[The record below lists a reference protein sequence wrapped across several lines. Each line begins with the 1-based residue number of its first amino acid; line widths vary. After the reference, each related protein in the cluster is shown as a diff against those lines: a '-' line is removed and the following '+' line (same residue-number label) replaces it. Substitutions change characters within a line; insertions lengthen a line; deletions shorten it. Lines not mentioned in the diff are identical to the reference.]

1 MSIKVLS
8 AEVAAKIAAGEV
20 VERPASVVKELVE
33 NAIDAEATEIKVEI
47 RRGGIRLMRVID
59 NGRGIPGDEVELA
72 FARHSTSKLES
83 ASDLARV
90 STLGFRGEALASIAA
105 VARVT
110 LVSRTAQES
119 VGTQVKVEN
128 GTVVG
133 REGKGCPQGTVVTV
147 ENLFYNVPARLKFLR
162 RESTEAGHI
171 SQLVSR
177 YALAY
182 PELRFNLLRDGRL
195 AFQSTGNG
203 KLYDVLIKVYGLEA
217 AQQMLP
223 VESDNGGSVRDLHST
238 AEGDKTAIRVHGYV
252 SSPSLHRSNRQ
263 YLTFF
268 VNRRWVQDR
277 SLSYAASEAYHTLL
291 PTGRYP
297 ITVLNVDLGPG
308 EVDVNVH
315 PTKREVRFRRGNE
328 VFAAVQ
334 KAVRRVLTESSPLP
348 TVTSRLHPVGPSA
361 AALSGWGQPRRLTGV
376 GGERRPVGK
385 LAMEIQRT
393 AEDALSTTAPPQ
405 QDSLLRPKLPM
416 LRVLGQLGQTYI
428 IAEGPG
434 GMYLIDQHTA
444 HERVL
449 YERFAAERAR
459 MAVASQQLLTPV
471 PLELTPRQHAAM
483 AEHLEALTELGF
495 EIEPFG
501 GETYLLRAVPAV
513 LERGPSTS
521 SGRSDIGQAVAEIV
535 DELAEEN
542 GGETR
547 EEKALI
553 SVVCHSAVRAGQTL
567 SMEEMRDLV
576 RQLEETSLPHTCP
589 HGRPTMIHL
598 SAEQLAR
605 EFGRR

>member
-1 MSIKVLS
+1 MPIKVLP
-8 AEVAAKIAAGEV
+8 AEVSAKIAAGEV
-20 VERPASVVKELVE
+20 VERPASVIKELVE
-33 NAIDAEATEIKVEI
+33 NAIDAGATEIKVEM
-47 RRGGIRLMRVID
+47 RQGGIRLMRVMD
-59 NGRGIPGDEVELA
+59 NGCGIPCDEVELA

-110 LVSRTAQES
+110 LISRTAQES

-128 GTVVG
+128 GAIVG
-133 REGKGCPQGTVVTV
+133 REGKGCPQGTIVTV
-147 ENLFYNVPARLKFLR
+147 ENLFYNIPARRKFLR
-162 RESTEAGHI
+162 REVTEAGHI

-182 PELRFNLLRDGRL
+182 SELRFSLLTDGRL
-195 AFQSTGNG
+195 AFQSTGSG
-203 KLYDVLIKVYGLEA
+203 KLYDVLVKVYGLEA

-223 VESDNGGSVRDLHST
+223 VESGSGEPR
-238 AEGDKTAIRVHGYV
+238 AEGSQTDIRVHGYI

-297 ITVLNVDLGPG
+297 IVVLNVNLDPA

-348 TVTSRLHPVGPSA
+348 TVASRPHPVGPPAEGPS
-361 AALSGWGQPRRLTGV
+361 LWGQPRRLTGV
-376 GGERRPVGK
+376 GRERRPLGQ
-385 LAMEIQRT
+385 LAMEVQRT
-393 AEDALSTTAPPQ
+393 AEDALPTTVTPQ
-405 QDSLLRPKLPM
+405 LRPRLPM

-434 GMYLIDQHTA
+434 GMYLIDQHAA

-449 YERFAAERAR
+449 YERFTAECDR
-459 MAVASQQLLTPV
+459 MAVASQQLLTPL
-471 PLELTPRQHAAM
+471 PLELTPRQYATV

-501 GETYLLRAVPAV
+501 GETYLLRAVPAA
-513 LERGPSTS
+513 LERG
-521 SGRSDIGQAVAEIV
+521 DIGQAVAEIL
-535 DELAEEN
+535 DDLAEE
-542 GGETR
+542 GIGETR

>member
-1 MSIKVLS
+1 MPIKVLP

-20 VERPASVVKELVE
+20 VGRPASVVKELVE
-33 NAIDAEATEIKVEI
+33 NAIDAGATEIKIEM
-47 RRGGIRLMRVID
+47 RQGGIRLMRVMD
-59 NGRGIPGDEVELA
+59 NGCGIPSDEVGLA

-105 VARVT
+105 VAQVT

-119 VGTQVKVEN
+119 LGTQVKVEN
-128 GTVVG
+128 GAIVG

-147 ENLFYNVPARLKFLR
+147 ENLFYNIPARLKFLR
-162 RESTEAGHI
+162 REATEAGHI

-182 PELRFNLLRDGRL
+182 PELRFSLLTNGRL
-195 AFQSTGNG
+195 AFQSTGSG
-203 KLYDVLIKVYGLEA
+203 KLYDVLVKVYGLEA
-217 AQQMLP
+217 AQQMLL
-223 VESDNGGSVRDLHST
+223 VEGGSGEPR
-238 AEGDKTAIRVHGYV
+238 AEGGKTAIRVHGYV

-297 ITVLNVDLGPG
+297 IVVLNVDLDPA

-334 KAVRRVLTESSPLP
+334 KAVRRILAESSPLP
-348 TVTSRLHPVGPSA
+348 TVASRLQTAGSPSA
-361 AALSGWGQPRRLTGV
+361 APSVWGQPRRLTGV
-376 GGERRPVGK
+376 GGERRPVGQ
-385 LAMEIQRT
+385 LAMEVQRT
-393 AEDALSTTAPPQ
+393 AEDALATTVTPQ
-405 QDSLLRPKLPM
+405 LRPKLPM

-449 YERFAAERAR
+449 YERFTAERAR
-459 MAVASQQLLTPV
+459 KAVASQQLLTPLT
-471 PLELTPRQHAAM
+471 LELTPRQQAAM

-501 GETYLLRAVPAV
+501 GETYLLRAVPAA
-513 LERGPSTS
+513 LERG
-521 SGRSDIGQAVAEIV
+521 DIGQAVAEIL
-535 DELAEEN
+535 DELAEEDS
-542 GGETR
+542 GEAR

>member
-1 MSIKVLS
+1 MPIKVLS

-33 NAIDAEATEIKVEI
+33 NAIDAGATEIKIEI
-47 RRGGIRLMRVID
+47 RQGGIRLMRVMD
-59 NGRGIPGDEVELA
+59 NGCGIPGDEVELA

-105 VARVT
+105 VAQVT

-119 VGTQVKVEN
+119 VGTQVKLEN
-128 GTVVG
+128 GAIVG

-162 RESTEAGHI
+162 REATEAGHI
-171 SQLVSR
+171 STLVSR
-177 YALAY
+177 YAMAY
-182 PELRFNLLRDGRL
+182 PELRFSLLRDGRL
-195 AFQSTGNG
+195 AFQSTGSG
-203 KLYDVLIKVYGLEA
+203 QLYDVLVKVYGLET

-223 VESDNGGSVRDLHST
+223 VESDGGEPRT
-238 AEGDKTAIRVHGYV
+238 RGDSADIRVHGYV

-297 ITVLNVDLGPG
+297 IVVLNVNLDSA

-334 KAVRRVLTESSPLP
+334 KAVRRVLTQSSPLP
-348 TVTSRLHPVGPSA
+348 TVTSHLRPVGPSA
-361 AALSGWGQPRRLTGV
+361 EGPSFWGQPRRLTGV
-376 GGERRPVGK
+376 GGERRPVGQ
-385 LAMEIQRT
+385 LAMEVQRT
-393 AEDALSTTAPPQ
+393 AEDALATPVTPQ
-405 QDSLLRPKLPM
+405 MRPKLPM

-434 GMYLIDQHTA
+434 GMYLIDQHAA

-449 YERFAAERAR
+449 YERFTAERAR
-459 MAVASQQLLTPV
+459 MAVVSQQLLAPL
-471 PLELTPRQHAAM
+471 PLELTPRQHATM
-483 AEHLEALTELGF
+483 TEYLEALTELGF

-501 GETYLLRAVPAV
+501 GETYLLRALPAT
-513 LERGPSTS
+513 LERGPSTTLRRGS
-521 SGRSDIGQAVAEIV
+521 GQGSGRGDIGQTVVEIL
-535 DELAEEN
+535 DELAEE
-542 GGETR
+542 GTGETLQ
-547 EEKALI
+547 EKALI
-553 SVVCHSAVRAGQTL
+553 SMVCHSAVRAGQTL

-576 RQLEETSLPHTCP
+576 RQLEETNLPHTCP

-605 EFGRR
+605 EFRRR

>member
-1 MSIKVLS
+1 MSIKVLP
-8 AEVAAKIAAGEV
+8 AEVSAKIAAGEV

-33 NAIDAEATEIKVEI
+33 NAIDAGATEIKIEM
-47 RRGGIRLMRVID
+47 RQGGIRLMRVVD
-59 NGRGIPGDEVELA
+59 NGCGIPGDEVELA

-105 VARVT
+105 VAQVS
-110 LVSRTAQES
+110 LVSRTSQES

-128 GTVVG
+128 GTLVG

-171 SQLVSR
+171 SQLVSC

-182 PELRFNLLRDGRL
+182 PELRFSLLRDGRL
-195 AFQSTGNG
+195 AFQSTGSG
-203 KLYDVLIKVYGLEA
+203 KLYDVLVKVYGLEA
-217 AQQMLP
+217 ARQMLP
-223 VESDNGGSVRDLHST
+223 VESDNGVSDRDLRPT
-238 AEGDKTAIRVHGYV
+238 AEGDKTSIEVRGYV
-252 SSPSLHRSNRQ
+252 SSPSLHRSNRR

-297 ITVLNVDLGPG
+297 IVVLNVDLDPA

-348 TVTSRLHPVGPSA
+348 TVASRLHPVGPPAEGPSF
-361 AALSGWGQPRRLTGV
+361 WGQPRRLTGV
-376 GGERRPVGK
+376 GGERRPLGQ
-385 LAMEIQRT
+385 LAMEVQRT
-393 AEDALSTTAPPQ
+393 AEDALSTAVPPQ
-405 QDSLLRPKLPM
+405 LRPKLPM

-449 YERFAAERAR
+449 YERFTAERAR
-459 MAVASQQLLTPV
+459 MSVVSQQLLSPL

-483 AEHLEALTELGF
+483 AEHVEALTELGF

-501 GETYLLRAVPAV
+501 GETFLLRAVPAV
-513 LERGPSTS
+513 LERG
-521 SGRSDIGQAVAEIV
+521 DIGQAVTEIL
-535 DELAEEN
+535 DELAEE
-542 GGETR
+542 GTGETR

>member
-1 MSIKVLS
+1 MPIKVLP

-33 NAIDAEATEIKVEI
+33 NAIDAGATEIRIEI
-47 RRGGIRLMRVID
+47 RQGGIRLMRVID
-59 NGRGIPGDEVELA
+59 NGCGIPGDEVELA
-72 FARHSTSKLES
+72 FARHATSKLES

-90 STLGFRGEALASIAA
+90 STLGFRGEALASIGA
-105 VARVT
+105 VAQVT
-110 LVSRTAQES
+110 LVSKTGQES
-119 VGTQVKVEN
+119 LGTQVKVEN
-128 GTVVG
+128 GAIVE

-147 ENLFYNVPARLKFLR
+147 ENLFYNIPARLKFLR

-171 SQLVSR
+171 SKLVSR

-182 PELRFNLLRDGRL
+182 PELRFSLLTNGRL
-195 AFQSTGNG
+195 AFQSTGSG
-203 KLYDVLIKVYGLEA
+203 KLYDALVKVYGLEA

-223 VESDNGGSVRDLHST
+223 VEGGSGEPR
-238 AEGDKTAIRVHGYV
+238 AERGKTDIRVHGYI

-297 ITVLNVDLGPG
+297 IVVLNVNLDPA

-348 TVTSRLHPVGPSA
+348 TVASHLHPVELPVVAPSV
-361 AALSGWGQPRRLTGV
+361 WGQPRRLTGV
-376 GGERRPVGK
+376 GGERRPVGQ
-385 LAMEIQRT
+385 LAMEVQRT
-393 AEDALSTTAPPQ
+393 AEDALPTTVTPQ
-405 QDSLLRPKLPM
+405 LRPKLPM

-449 YERFAAERAR
+449 YERFTAERTR
-459 MAVASQQLLTPV
+459 MAVASQQLLTPL

-483 AEHLEALTELGF
+483 AAHLEALTELGF
-495 EIEPFG
+495 EVEPFG
-501 GETYLLRAVPAV
+501 GETYLLRAVPAM
-513 LERGPSTS
+513 LERG
-521 SGRSDIGQAVAEIV
+521 DFGQAMAEIL
-535 DELAEEN
+535 DELAEE
-542 GGETR
+542 GTGETR
-547 EEKALI
+547 DEKALI

-567 SMEEMRDLV
+567 SIEEMRDLV

>member
-1 MSIKVLS
+1 MPIKVLP

-33 NAIDAEATEIKVEI
+33 NAIDAGATEIKIEI
-47 RRGGIRLMRVID
+47 RQGGIRLMRVID
-59 NGRGIPGDEVELA
+59 NGCGIPGDEVELA
-72 FARHSTSKLES
+72 FARHSTGKLES

-119 VGTQVKVEN
+119 LGTQVKLEN
-128 GTVVG
+128 GTVVQ
-133 REGKGCPQGTVVTV
+133 RERKGCPQGTIVTV
-147 ENLFYNVPARLKFLR
+147 ENLFHNVPARLKFLR

-177 YALAY
+177 YAMAY
-182 PELRFNLLRDGRL
+182 PELRFSLLTDGRL
-195 AFQSTGNG
+195 AFQSTGSG
-203 KLYDVLIKVYGLEA
+203 KLCDVLVKVYGLEA
-217 AQQMLP
+217 ARQMLP
-223 VESDNGGSVRDLHST
+223 VESGNRERGT
-238 AEGDKTAIRVHGYV
+238 EGDQTPIRVHGYV
-252 SSPSLHRSNRQ
+252 SSPSLHRSNRR

-277 SLSYAASEAYHTLL
+277 SLSYATIEAYHTLL

-297 ITVLNVDLGPG
+297 IVVLNVDLDPA

-334 KAVRRVLTESSPLP
+334 KAVRRVLTEKAPLP
-348 TVTSRLHPVGPSA
+348 TVTGRPHPVGPSA
-361 AALSGWGQPRRLTGV
+361 EGPSHWGQPRRLIGV
-376 GGERRPVGK
+376 GGERRPLGQ
-385 LAMEIQRT
+385 LAMEVQRT
-393 AEDALSTTAPPQ
+393 AEDALTTPVTPQ
-405 QDSLLRPKLPM
+405 MRPKLPM

-449 YERFAAERAR
+449 YERFIAERAHK
-459 MAVASQQLLTPV
+459 AVVSQQLLSPL
-471 PLELTPRQHAAM
+471 PLELTPRQQAAM
-483 AEHLEALTELGF
+483 AEHLETLAELGF

-501 GETYLLRAVPAV
+501 GETYLLRAVPAA
-513 LERGPSTS
+513 LEGGFSTTLRRGSGQS
-521 SGRSDIGQAVAEIV
+521 SGRGDIGQVVAEIL
-535 DELAEEN
+535 DELAE
-542 GGETR
+542 GGTGETR

-567 SMEEMRDLV
+567 SLEEMRDLV

-605 EFGRR
+605 EFGRRR

>member
-1 MSIKVLS
+1 MAIKVLP

-33 NAIDAEATEIKVEI
+33 NAIDAGATEMKIET
-47 RRGGIRLMRVID
+47 RQGGIRLMRVID
-59 NGRGIPGDEVELA
+59 NGCGIPGDEVELA

-105 VARVT
+105 VAQVT

-119 VGTQVKVEN
+119 VGIQVKLEN
-128 GTVVG
+128 GAVVE
-133 REGKGCPQGTVVTV
+133 RKGKGCPQGTVVTV

-162 RESTEAGHI
+162 REATEAGHI
-171 SQLVSR
+171 SQLISR

-182 PELRFNLLRDGRL
+182 PELRFSLLSNGRL
-195 AFQSTGNG
+195 AFQSTGSG
-203 KLYDVLIKVYGLEA
+203 KLYDVLVKVYGLEA

-223 VESDNGGSVRDLHST
+223 VESGSGEPR
-238 AEGDKTAIRVHGYV
+238 AEGGQTAIRVHGYI

-291 PTGRYP
+291 PLGRYP
-297 ITVLNVDLGPG
+297 IVVLNLDLDPA

-348 TVTSRLHPVGPSA
+348 TVASHLHPVGPTA
-361 AALSGWGQPRRLTGV
+361 AGPSVWGQPRRLTGV
-376 GGERRPVGK
+376 GGERHPLGQ
-385 LAMEIQRT
+385 LALEVQRT
-393 AEDALSTTAPPQ
+393 AEDALPTTVPPQ
-405 QDSLLRPKLPM
+405 LRPRLPM

-449 YERFAAERAR
+449 YERFTAEHAR
-459 MAVASQQLLTPV
+459 MAVASQQLLTPL
-471 PLELTPRQHAAM
+471 PLELTPGQQAAM

-501 GETYLLRAVPAV
+501 GETYLLRAVPAA
-513 LERGPSTS
+513 LERG
-521 SGRSDIGQAVAEIV
+521 DIGQAVVEIL
-535 DELAEEN
+535 DELAEE
-542 GGETR
+542 GTGETR

>member
-1 MSIKVLS
+1 MPIKVLP

-33 NAIDAEATEIKVEI
+33 NAIDAGATEVKIEI

-59 NGRGIPGDEVELA
+59 NGCGIPGDEVELA

-105 VARVT
+105 VAQVS
-110 LVSRTAQES
+110 LVSKTAQES
-119 VGTQVKVEN
+119 VGTQVKLEN
-128 GTVVG
+128 GAIVG

-162 RESTEAGHI
+162 REATEAGHI

-177 YALAY
+177 YAMAY
-182 PELRFNLLRDGRL
+182 PELRFSLLTDGRL
-195 AFQSTGNG
+195 AFQSTGSG
-203 KLYDVLIKVYGLEA
+203 KLYDVLVKVYGLEA

-223 VESDNGGSVRDLHST
+223 VESGGGEPR
-238 AEGDKTAIRVHGYV
+238 AEGGKTDIRVHGYV

-291 PTGRYP
+291 LTGRHP
-297 ITVLNVDLGPG
+297 IVVLNVDLDPA

-348 TVTSRLHPVGPSA
+348 TVVSRPHPLGSPAVGPSV
-361 AALSGWGQPRRLTGV
+361 WGQPRRLTGV
-376 GGERRPVGK
+376 GGEHRPVGQ
-385 LAMEIQRT
+385 LAMEVQRT
-393 AEDALSTTAPPQ
+393 AEDALTTTVTPQ
-405 QDSLLRPKLPM
+405 MRPKLPM

-449 YERFAAERAR
+449 YERFTAERAR
-459 MAVASQQLLTPV
+459 MAVASQQLLTPL
-471 PLELTPRQHAAM
+471 PLELTPRQQTAM

-501 GETYLLRAVPAV
+501 SETYLLRAVPAA
-513 LERGPSTS
+513 LERG
-521 SGRSDIGQAVAEIV
+521 DIGQAVADIL
-535 DELAEEN
+535 DELAEEDS
-542 GGETR
+542 GEPR

>member
-1 MSIKVLS
+1 MSIKVLP

-33 NAIDAEATEIKVEI
+33 NAIDAEATEIKIEM
-47 RRGGIRLMRVID
+47 RQGGIRLMRVVD
-59 NGRGIPGDEVELA
+59 NGCGIPGDEVELA

-105 VARVT
+105 VAQVT
-110 LVSRTAQES
+110 LISRTAQES

-128 GTVVG
+128 GTIVG
-133 REGKGCPQGTVVTV
+133 REGKGCPQGTVVAV

-171 SQLVSR
+171 SQLVSC

-182 PELRFNLLRDGRL
+182 PELRFSLLRDGRL
-195 AFQSTGNG
+195 AFQSTGSG
-203 KLYDVLIKVYGLEA
+203 KLYDVLVKVYGLEA
-217 AQQMLP
+217 ARQMLP
-223 VESDNGGSVRDLHST
+223 VESDNGVSDRDLRPT
-238 AEGDKTAIRVHGYV
+238 AGGDQTSIRVHGYV
-252 SSPSLHRSNRQ
+252 SSPSLHRSNRR
-263 YLTFF
+263 YLIFF

-297 ITVLNVDLGPG
+297 VVVLNVDVDPA

-348 TVTSRLHPVGPSA
+348 TVASRPHPVGSPPEGPSF
-361 AALSGWGQPRRLTGV
+361 WGQPRRLTGV
-376 GGERRPVGK
+376 GGERRPLGQ
-385 LAMEIQRT
+385 LAMEVQRT
-393 AEDALSTTAPPQ
+393 AEDALSTAVPPQ
-405 QDSLLRPKLPM
+405 LRPKLPM

-434 GMYLIDQHTA
+434 GMYLIDQHAA

-449 YERFAAERAR
+449 YERFTAERAR
-459 MAVASQQLLTPV
+459 MAVASQQLLSPL

-483 AEHLEALTELGF
+483 AEHVEALTELGF

-501 GETYLLRAVPAV
+501 GETFLLRAVPAA
-513 LERGPSTS
+513 LEKGPSTS
-521 SGRSDIGQAVAEIV
+521 SGRGDIGQAVTEIL
-535 DELAEEN
+535 DELAEE
-542 GGETR
+542 GTGETR

>member
-1 MSIKVLS
+1 MPIKVLP
-8 AEVAAKIAAGEV
+8 AEVSAKIAAGEV

-33 NAIDAEATEIKVEI
+33 NAIDAGATEIKVEM
-47 RRGGIRLMRVID
+47 RQGGIRLMRVMD
-59 NGRGIPGDEVELA
+59 NGCGIPCDEVELA

-110 LVSRTAQES
+110 LISRTAQES

-128 GTVVG
+128 GAIVG
-133 REGKGCPQGTVVTV
+133 REGKGCPQGTIVTV
-147 ENLFYNVPARLKFLR
+147 ENLFYNIPARRKFLR
-162 RESTEAGHI
+162 REVTEAGHI

-182 PELRFNLLRDGRL
+182 PELRFSLLTDGRL
-195 AFQSTGNG
+195 AFQSTGSG
-203 KLYDVLIKVYGLEA
+203 KLYDVLVKVYGLEA
-217 AQQMLP
+217 AQQTLP
-223 VESDNGGSVRDLHST
+223 VESGSGEPR
-238 AEGDKTAIRVHGYV
+238 AEGSQTDIRVHGYI

-297 ITVLNVDLGPG
+297 IVVLNVNLDPA

-348 TVTSRLHPVGPSA
+348 TVASRPHPVGPFAEGPS
-361 AALSGWGQPRRLTGV
+361 LWGQPRRLTGV
-376 GGERRPVGK
+376 GGERRPLGQ
-385 LAMEIQRT
+385 LAMEVQRT
-393 AEDALSTTAPPQ
+393 AEDALPTTVTPQ
-405 QDSLLRPKLPM
+405 LRPRLPM

-449 YERFAAERAR
+449 YERFTAECDR
-459 MAVASQQLLTPV
+459 MAVASQQLLTPL
-471 PLELTPRQHAAM
+471 PLELTPRQHATV

-501 GETYLLRAVPAV
+501 GETYLLRAVPAA
-513 LERGPSTS
+513 LERG
-521 SGRSDIGQAVAEIV
+521 DIGQAVSEIL
-535 DELAEEN
+535 DDLAEE
-542 GGETR
+542 GIGETR

>member
-1 MSIKVLS
+1 MSIKVLP

-20 VERPASVVKELVE
+20 VERPVSVVKELVE
-33 NAIDAEATEIKVEI
+33 NAIDAGATEIKIEM
-47 RRGGIRLMRVID
+47 RRGGIRLMRVVD
-59 NGRGIPGDEVELA
+59 NGCGIPGDEVELA

-105 VARVT
+105 VAQVT

-128 GTVVG
+128 GTIVG

-171 SQLVSR
+171 SQLVSC

-195 AFQSTGNG
+195 AFQSTGSG
-203 KLYDVLIKVYGLEA
+203 KLYDVLVKVYALEA
-217 AQQMLP
+217 ARQMLP
-223 VESDNGGSVRDLHST
+223 VESDNGVSDRDLRPT
-238 AEGDKTAIRVHGYV
+238 AEGDQTSIRVHGYV
-252 SSPSLHRSNRQ
+252 SSPSLHRSNRR

-291 PTGRYP
+291 PIGRYP
-297 ITVLNVDLGPG
+297 IVVLNVDLDPA

-348 TVTSRLHPVGPSA
+348 TVASRPHPVGSPAEGPSF
-361 AALSGWGQPRRLTGV
+361 WGQPRRLTGV
-376 GGERRPVGK
+376 GGERRPLGQ
-385 LAMEIQRT
+385 LAMEVQRT
-393 AEDALSTTAPPQ
+393 AEDALSTAVPPQ
-405 QDSLLRPKLPM
+405 LRPKLPM

-449 YERFAAERAR
+449 YERFTAERAR
-459 MAVASQQLLTPV
+459 MAVASQQLLSPL

-483 AEHLEALTELGF
+483 AEHAEALTELGF

-501 GETYLLRAVPAV
+501 GETFLLRAVPAA

-521 SGRSDIGQAVAEIV
+521 SGRGDIGQAVAEIL
-535 DELAEEN
+535 DELAEE
-542 GGETR
+542 GTGDTR
-547 EEKALI
+547 EEKTLI

-605 EFGRR
+605 EFRRK

>member
-1 MSIKVLS
+1 MPIKVLP

-33 NAIDAEATEIKVEI
+33 NAIDAGATEIRIEI
-47 RRGGIRLMRVID
+47 RQGGIRLMRVID
-59 NGRGIPGDEVELA
+59 NGCGIPGDEVELA

-83 ASDLARV
+83 ASDLVRV
-90 STLGFRGEALASIAA
+90 STLGFRGEALASIAV
-105 VARVT
+105 VAQVT
-110 LVSRTAQES
+110 LVSKTAQES
-119 VGTQVKVEN
+119 LGTQVKVEN
-128 GTVVG
+128 GAIVEH
-133 REGKGCPQGTVVTV
+133 EGKGCPQGTVVTV
-147 ENLFYNVPARLKFLR
+147 ENLFYNIPARLKFLR

-171 SQLVSR
+171 SKLVSR

-182 PELRFNLLRDGRL
+182 PELRFSLLTNGRL
-195 AFQSTGNG
+195 AFQSTGSG
-203 KLYDVLIKVYGLEA
+203 KLYDVLVKVYGLEA

-223 VESDNGGSVRDLHST
+223 VEGGSGEPR
-238 AEGDKTAIRVHGYV
+238 AERGKTDIRVHGYI

-297 ITVLNVDLGPG
+297 IVVLNVNLDPA

-348 TVTSRLHPVGPSA
+348 TVASRPHPVGPPAEGPS
-361 AALSGWGQPRRLTGV
+361 LWGQPRRLTGV
-376 GGERRPVGK
+376 GGERRPLGQ
-385 LAMEIQRT
+385 LAMEVQRT
-393 AEDALSTTAPPQ
+393 AEDALPTTVTPQ
-405 QDSLLRPKLPM
+405 LRPRLPM

-449 YERFAAERAR
+449 YERFTAECDR
-459 MAVASQQLLTPV
+459 MAVASQQLLSPLT
-471 PLELTPRQHAAM
+471 LELTPRQQAAM

-501 GETYLLRAVPAV
+501 GETYLLRAVPVA
-513 LERGPSTS
+513 LERG
-521 SGRSDIGQAVAEIV
+521 DIGQAIAEIL
-535 DELAEEN
+535 DELAEE
-542 GGETR
+542 GSGETR

-605 EFGRR
+605 EFRRR

>member
-1 MSIKVLS
+1 MSIKVLP

-20 VERPASVVKELVE
+20 VERPVSVVKELVE
-33 NAIDAEATEIKVEI
+33 NAIDAGATEIKIEM
-47 RRGGIRLMRVID
+47 RQGGIRLMRVVD
-59 NGRGIPGDEVELA
+59 NGCGIPGNELELA

-105 VARVT
+105 VAQVT
-110 LVSRTAQES
+110 LVSRTGQES

-128 GTVVG
+128 GTIVG

-171 SQLVSR
+171 SQLVSC

-182 PELRFNLLRDGRL
+182 PELRFSLLRDGRL
-195 AFQSTGNG
+195 AFQSTGSG
-203 KLYDVLIKVYGLEA
+203 KLYDVLVKIYGLEA
-217 AQQMLP
+217 ARQMLP
-223 VESDNGGSVRDLHST
+223 VEGDNGVSDGDLRPT
-238 AEGDKTAIRVHGYV
+238 AEGDQTSIRVHGYV
-252 SSPSLHRSNRQ
+252 SSPSLHRSNRR
-263 YLTFF
+263 YLIFF

-297 ITVLNVDLGPG
+297 IVVLNVDVDSA

-315 PTKREVRFRRGNE
+315 PTKREVRFRRGNQ

-348 TVTSRLHPVGPSA
+348 TVASRPRPVGSPPEGPSF
-361 AALSGWGQPRRLTGV
+361 WGQPRRLTGV
-376 GGERRPVGK
+376 GGERRPLGQ
-385 LAMEIQRT
+385 LAMEVQRT
-393 AEDALSTTAPPQ
+393 AEDALSTAVPPQ
-405 QDSLLRPKLPM
+405 LRPKLPM

-449 YERFAAERAR
+449 YERFTAERAR
-459 MAVASQQLLTPV
+459 MAVASQQLLSPL

-483 AEHLEALTELGF
+483 AEHVEALTELGF

-501 GETYLLRAVPAV
+501 GETFLLRAVPAA
-513 LERGPSTS
+513 LEGGPSTS
-521 SGRSDIGQAVAEIV
+521 SGRGDIGQAVAEIL
-535 DELAEEN
+535 DELAEE
-542 GGETR
+542 GTGETR

-553 SVVCHSAVRAGQTL
+553 SLVCHSAVRAGQTL

>member
-1 MSIKVLS
+1 MPIKVLP

-20 VERPASVVKELVE
+20 VERPVSVVKELVE
-33 NAIDAEATEIKVEI
+33 NAIDAGATEIKVEI
-47 RRGGIRLMRVID
+47 RQGGIRLLRVID
-59 NGRGIPGDEVELA
+59 NGCGIPGDEVELA
-72 FARHSTSKLES
+72 FARHSTSKLEDV
-83 ASDLARV
+83 SDLEQV
-90 STLGFRGEALASIAA
+90 YTLGFRGEALASIAA
-105 VARVT
+105 VAQVT

-119 VGTQVKVEN
+119 VGTQVKLEN
-128 GTVVG
+128 GAIVG
-133 REGKGCPQGTVVTV
+133 REGKGCPQGTIATV
-147 ENLFYNVPARLKFLR
+147 ENLFYNTPARRKFLR
-162 RESTEAGHI
+162 RGATEASHI

-177 YALAY
+177 YAMAY
-182 PELRFNLLRDGRL
+182 PGLRFSLLTDGRL
-195 AFQSTGNG
+195 AFQSTGSG
-203 KLYDVLIKVYGLEA
+203 QLYDVLVKVYGLEA

-223 VESDNGGSVRDLHST
+223 VEGDEGGSVTDLRPM
-238 AEGDKTAIRVHGYV
+238 AGGGKTDIRVHGYV

-297 ITVLNVDLGPG
+297 IVVLNVDLDPA

-348 TVTSRLHPVGPSA
+348 TVTSRPYPVGPSA
-361 AALSGWGQPRRLTGV
+361 VGPSVWGQSRRLTGV
-376 GGERRPVGK
+376 GAERRPLGQ
-385 LAMEIQRT
+385 LAMDIQRT
-393 AEDALSTTAPPQ
+393 AEDVLTTTVTPQ
-405 QDSLLRPKLPM
+405 VRPKLPM

-434 GMYLIDQHTA
+434 GMYLIDQHAA

-449 YERFAAERAR
+449 YERFTAERAR
-459 MAVASQQLLTPV
+459 MAVASQQLLSPL
-471 PLELTPRQHAAM
+471 PLELTPRQQAAM

-495 EIEPFG
+495 EIEAFG
-501 GETYLLRAVPAV
+501 GETHLLRAVPAT
-513 LERGPSTS
+513 LEKG
-521 SGRSDIGQAVAEIV
+521 DIGQAVAEIL
-535 DELAEEN
+535 DGLAEE
-542 GGETR
+542 GIGETR
-547 EEKALI
+547 EEKTLI
-553 SVVCHSAVRAGQTL
+553 TVVCHSAVRAGQTL
-567 SMEEMRDLV
+567 SMAEMRDLV

>member
-1 MSIKVLS
+1 
-8 AEVAAKIAAGEV
+8 G
-20 VERPASVVKELVE
+20 
-33 NAIDAEATEIKVEI
+33 AI
-47 RRGGIRLMRVID
+47 
-59 NGRGIPGDEVELA
+59 
-72 FARHSTSKLES
+72 
-83 ASDLARV
+83 
-90 STLGFRGEALASIAA
+90 
-105 VARVT
+105 
-110 LVSRTAQES
+110 
-119 VGTQVKVEN
+119 
-128 GTVVG
+128 VG

-147 ENLFYNVPARLKFLR
+147 ENLFYNVPARRKFLR

-182 PELRFNLLRDGRL
+182 PELRFSLLSDGRL
-195 AFQSTGNG
+195 AFQSTGSG
-203 KLYDVLIKVYGLEA
+203 QLYDVLVKVYGLEA
-217 AQQMLP
+217 AQQMLA
-223 VESDNGGSVRDLHST
+223 VESGSGEPR
-238 AEGDKTAIRVHGYV
+238 AEGVKTAIRVYGYV
-252 SSPSLHRSNRQ
+252 SSPSLHRSNRR

-277 SLSYAASEAYHTLL
+277 SLSFAASEAYHTLL

-297 ITVLNVDLGPG
+297 IVVLNVDLDPA

-348 TVTSRLHPVGPSA
+348 TVTSHPHPVGPPA
-361 AALSGWGQPRRLTGV
+361 EGLSFWGQPRRLTGV
-376 GGERRPVGK
+376 GGERRPLGQ
-385 LAMEIQRT
+385 LAMEVQRT
-393 AEDALSTTAPPQ
+393 AEDALATTVTPQ
-405 QDSLLRPKLPM
+405 PDSLLRPRLPM

-449 YERFAAERAR
+449 YERFAAERAHK
-459 MAVASQQLLTPV
+459 AVASQQLLTPL
-471 PLELTPRQHAAM
+471 PLELTPRQQAAM

-501 GETYLLRAVPAV
+501 GETYLLRAVPAA
-513 LERGPSTS
+513 LERGPSTTLRRG
-521 SGRSDIGQAVAEIV
+521 SGQGDIGQAVIEIL
-535 DELAEEN
+535 DELAEED

-547 EEKALI
+547 EEKTLI
-553 SVVCHSAVRAGQTL
+553 SVVCHSAVRAGRTL

-605 EFGRR
+605 EFRRR

>member
-1 MSIKVLS
+1 MSIKVLP

-33 NAIDAEATEIKVEI
+33 NAIDAEATEIKIEM
-47 RRGGIRLMRVID
+47 RQGGIRLMRVVD
-59 NGRGIPGDEVELA
+59 NGCGIPGDEVELA

-105 VARVT
+105 VAQVT
-110 LVSRTAQES
+110 LISRTAQES

-128 GTVVG
+128 DTIVG

-171 SQLVSR
+171 SQLVSC

-182 PELRFNLLRDGRL
+182 PELRFSLLRDGRL
-195 AFQSTGNG
+195 AFQSTGSG
-203 KLYDVLIKVYGLEA
+203 KLYDVLVKVYGLEA
-217 AQQMLP
+217 ARQMLP
-223 VESDNGGSVRDLHST
+223 VESDNGVSDRDLRPT
-238 AEGDKTAIRVHGYV
+238 AEGDQTSIRVHGYV
-252 SSPSLHRSNRQ
+252 SSPSLHRSNRR

-297 ITVLNVDLGPG
+297 IVVLNVDLDPA
-308 EVDVNVH
+308 EMDVNVH

-348 TVTSRLHPVGPSA
+348 TVASRPYPVGSPPEGPSF
-361 AALSGWGQPRRLTGV
+361 WGQPRRLTGV
-376 GGERRPVGK
+376 GGERRPLGQ
-385 LAMEIQRT
+385 LAMEVQRT
-393 AEDALSTTAPPQ
+393 AEDALSTAVPPQ
-405 QDSLLRPKLPM
+405 LRPKLPM

-449 YERFAAERAR
+449 YERFTAERAR
-459 MAVASQQLLTPV
+459 MAVASQQLLSPL

-483 AEHLEALTELGF
+483 AEHVEALAELGF

-501 GETYLLRAVPAV
+501 GETFLLRAVPAV

-521 SGRSDIGQAVAEIV
+521 SGRGDIGQAVAEIL
-535 DELAEEN
+535 DELAEE
-542 GGETR
+542 GTGETR

>member
-1 MSIKVLS
+1 MPIKVLP
-8 AEVAAKIAAGEV
+8 AEVSAKIAAGEV

-33 NAIDAEATEIKVEI
+33 NAIDAGATEIKVEI
-47 RRGGIRLMRVID
+47 RQGGIRLMRVMD
-59 NGRGIPGDEVELA
+59 NGCGIPGDEVELA

-105 VARVT
+105 VAQVT
-110 LVSRTAQES
+110 LVSKTAQEL
-119 VGTQVKVEN
+119 VGTQVKLEN
-128 GTVVG
+128 GAIVA
-133 REGKGCPQGTVVTV
+133 REGKGCPQGTIVTV

-162 RESTEAGHI
+162 REATEAGHI
-171 SQLVSR
+171 SEMVSR
-177 YALAY
+177 YAMAY
-182 PELRFNLLRDGRL
+182 PELRFSLLTDGRL
-195 AFQSTGNG
+195 AFQSTGSG
-203 KLYDVLIKVYGLEA
+203 QLYDVLIKVYDLET
-217 AQQMLP
+217 AQQMLA
-223 VESDNGGSVRDLHST
+223 VESGGGEPR
-238 AEGDKTAIRVHGYV
+238 AEGDKTSLRVHGYV
-252 SSPSLHRSNRQ
+252 SSPSLHRSSRQ

-277 SLSYAASEAYHTLL
+277 SLSFAVTEAYHTLL

-297 ITVLNVDLGPG
+297 IVVLNLDLDLA

-315 PTKREVRFRRGNE
+315 PTKREVRFRQGNE

-334 KAVRRVLTESSPLP
+334 KAVRRALTESAPLP
-348 TVTSRLHPVGPSA
+348 TITGRPHLVGPSA
-361 AALSGWGQPRRLTGV
+361 EAPSFWGQPRRLTGV
-376 GGERRPVGK
+376 GGERRPVGV
-385 LAMEIQRT
+385 LALEVQRT
-393 AEDALSTTAPPQ
+393 AEEALATVVTPQ
-405 QDSLLRPKLPM
+405 MRPRLPM

-449 YERFAAERAR
+449 YERFTAERVR
-459 MAVASQQLLTPV
+459 MAVASQQLLSPL
-471 PLELTPRQHAAM
+471 PLELTPRQRAAM
-483 AEHLEALTELGF
+483 AEYLEALTELGF
-495 EIEPFG
+495 EVEPFG
-501 GETYLLRAVPAV
+501 GETYLLRAVPA
-513 LERGPSTS
+513 LLKRGDT
-521 SGRSDIGQAVAEIV
+521 GQAVAEIL
-535 DELAEEN
+535 DELAE
-542 GGETR
+542 GGTGETR

-553 SVVCHSAVRAGQTL
+553 TVVCHSAVRAGQTL

-576 RQLEETSLPHTCP
+576 RQLEETDLPHTCP

>member
-1 MSIKVLS
+1 MPIKVLP
-8 AEVAAKIAAGEV
+8 AEVSAKIAAGEV

-33 NAIDAEATEIKVEI
+33 NAIDAGATEIKVEM
-47 RRGGIRLMRVID
+47 RQGGIRLMRVMD
-59 NGRGIPGDEVELA
+59 NGCGIPCDEVELA

-110 LVSRTAQES
+110 LISRTAQES

-128 GTVVG
+128 GAIVG
-133 REGKGCPQGTVVTV
+133 REGKGCPQGTIVTV
-147 ENLFYNVPARLKFLR
+147 ENLFYNIPARRKFLR
-162 RESTEAGHI
+162 REVTEAGHI

-182 PELRFNLLRDGRL
+182 PELRFSLLTDGRL
-195 AFQSTGNG
+195 AFQSTGSG
-203 KLYDVLIKVYGLEA
+203 KLYDVLVKVYGLEA

-223 VESDNGGSVRDLHST
+223 VESGSGEPR
-238 AEGDKTAIRVHGYV
+238 AEGSQTDIRVHGYI

-297 ITVLNVDLGPG
+297 IVVLNVNLDPA

-348 TVTSRLHPVGPSA
+348 TVASRPHLVGPSA
-361 AALSGWGQPRRLTGV
+361 EGPSLWGQPRRLTGV
-376 GGERRPVGK
+376 GGERRPLGQ
-385 LAMEIQRT
+385 LAMEVQRT
-393 AEDALSTTAPPQ
+393 AGDALPTTVTPQ
-405 QDSLLRPKLPM
+405 LRPRLPM

-434 GMYLIDQHTA
+434 GMYLIDQHAA

-449 YERFAAERAR
+449 YERFTAECDR
-459 MAVASQQLLTPV
+459 MAVVSQQLLTPL
-471 PLELTPRQHAAM
+471 PLELTPRQYATV

-501 GETYLLRAVPAV
+501 GETYLLRAVPAA
-513 LERGPSTS
+513 LERG
-521 SGRSDIGQAVAEIV
+521 DIGQAVAEIL
-535 DELAEEN
+535 DDLAEE
-542 GGETR
+542 GIGETR

>member
-1 MSIKVLS
+1 MPIKVLP
-8 AEVAAKIAAGEV
+8 AEVSAKIAAGEV
-20 VERPASVVKELVE
+20 VERPASVIKELVE
-33 NAIDAEATEIKVEI
+33 NAIDAGATEIKVEM
-47 RRGGIRLMRVID
+47 RQGGIRLMRVMD
-59 NGRGIPGDEVELA
+59 NGCGIPCDEVELA

-110 LVSRTAQES
+110 LISRTAQES

-128 GTVVG
+128 GAIVG
-133 REGKGCPQGTVVTV
+133 REGKGCPQGTIVTV
-147 ENLFYNVPARLKFLR
+147 ENLFYNIPARRKFLR
-162 RESTEAGHI
+162 REVTEAGHI

-182 PELRFNLLRDGRL
+182 PELRFSLLTDGRL
-195 AFQSTGNG
+195 AFQSTGSG
-203 KLYDVLIKVYGLEA
+203 KLYDVLVKVYGLEA

-223 VESDNGGSVRDLHST
+223 VESGSGEPR
-238 AEGDKTAIRVHGYV
+238 AEGSQTDIRVHGYI

-297 ITVLNVDLGPG
+297 IVVLNVNLDPA

-348 TVTSRLHPVGPSA
+348 TVASRPHPVGPPAEGPS
-361 AALSGWGQPRRLTGV
+361 LWGQPRRLTGV
-376 GGERRPVGK
+376 GGERRPLGQ
-385 LAMEIQRT
+385 LAMEVQRT
-393 AEDALSTTAPPQ
+393 AEDALPTTVTPQ
-405 QDSLLRPKLPM
+405 LRPRLPM

-434 GMYLIDQHTA
+434 GMYLIDQHAA

-449 YERFAAERAR
+449 YERFTAECDR
-459 MAVASQQLLTPV
+459 MAVASQQLLTPL
-471 PLELTPRQHAAM
+471 PLELTPRQYATV

-501 GETYLLRAVPAV
+501 GETYLLRAVPAA
-513 LERGPSTS
+513 LERG
-521 SGRSDIGQAVAEIV
+521 DIGQAVAEIL
-535 DELAEEN
+535 DDLAEE
-542 GGETR
+542 GIGETR

>member
-1 MSIKVLS
+1 MPIKVLP

-20 VERPASVVKELVE
+20 VERPASVVKELIE
-33 NAIDAEATEIKVEI
+33 NAIDAGATETKIEI
-47 RRGGIRLMRVID
+47 RQGGIRLMRVMD
-59 NGRGIPGDEVELA
+59 NGCGIPGDEVELA
-72 FARHSTSKLES
+72 FARYSTSKLES
-83 ASDLARV
+83 ASDLERV

-105 VARVT
+105 VAQVT

-119 VGTQVKVEN
+119 LGTQVKLEN
-128 GTVVG
+128 GAIVG

-171 SQLVSR
+171 SQLVSC

-182 PELRFNLLRDGRL
+182 PELRFSLLTDGRL
-195 AFQSTGNG
+195 AFQSTGSG
-203 KLYDVLIKVYGLEA
+203 KLYDVLVKVYGLEA
-217 AQQMLP
+217 AQQMLS
-223 VESDNGGSVRDLHST
+223 VEGGSGEPR
-238 AEGDKTAIRVHGYV
+238 AEGGKAAIRVHGYV

-277 SLSYAASEAYHTLL
+277 SLSFAASEAYHTLL

-297 ITVLNVDLGPG
+297 IVVLNVDLDLA

-348 TVTSRLHPVGPSA
+348 TVTSHLRPVGPPA
-361 AALSGWGQPRRLTGV
+361 AGPLVWGQPRRLTGV
-376 GGERRPVGK
+376 GGERRPVGQW
-385 LAMEIQRT
+385 AMEVQRT
-393 AEDALSTTAPPQ
+393 AGDALSTTVTSQ
-405 QDSLLRPKLPM
+405 LRPRLPM

-449 YERFAAERAR
+449 YERFTAERAR
-459 MAVASQQLLTPV
+459 MAVASQQLLSPL
-471 PLELTPRQHAAM
+471 PLELTPRQHVAM
-483 AEHLEALTELGF
+483 TEHLEALTGLGF
-495 EIEPFG
+495 EVEPFG
-501 GETYLLRAVPAV
+501 GETYLLRAVPAM
-513 LERGPSTS
+513 LERG
-521 SGRSDIGQAVAEIV
+521 DIGQVVVEIL
-535 DELAEEN
+535 DELAEE
-542 GGETR
+542 GTGETR

-576 RQLEETSLPHTCP
+576 RQLEETNLPHTCP

>member
-1 MSIKVLS
+1 MSIKVLPV
-8 AEVAAKIAAGEV
+8 EVAAKIAAGEV

-33 NAIDAEATEIKVEI
+33 NAIDAGATGIKVEI
-47 RRGGIRLMRVID
+47 RQGGVRLMRVTD
-59 NGRGIPGDEVELA
+59 NGCGIPSDEVELA

-83 ASDLARV
+83 FSDLERV
-90 STLGFRGEALASIAA
+90 YTLGFRGEALASIAA
-105 VARVT
+105 VARVS

-119 VGTQVKVEN
+119 VGTQVKLEN
-128 GTVVG
+128 GVIVG
-133 REGKGCPQGTVVTV
+133 REGRGCPQGTIIMV

-162 RESTEAGHI
+162 REATEAGHI

-177 YALAY
+177 YAMAY
-182 PELRFNLLRDGRL
+182 PGLRFSLLTDGRL
-195 AFQSTGNG
+195 AFQSTGSG
-203 KLYDVLIKVYGLEA
+203 KLYDVLVKVYGLEA
-217 AQQMLP
+217 AQQMLS
-223 VESDNGGSVRDLHST
+223 VESDSGEPR
-238 AEGDKTAIRVHGYV
+238 AKGDQTAIRVHGYI

-297 ITVLNVDLGPG
+297 IVVLNVELDPA

-315 PTKREVRFRRGNE
+315 PTKRQVRFRRGNE

-334 KAVRRVLTESSPLP
+334 KAVRGVLTESSPLP
-348 TVTSRLHPVGPSA
+348 TVASHLHPVGPRAEGPSF
-361 AALSGWGQPRRLTGV
+361 WGQPRRLTGV
-376 GGERRPVGK
+376 GGERHPMGQ

-393 AEDALSTTAPPQ
+393 AEDGLSTTVTSQ
-405 QDSLLRPKLPM
+405 LRPRLPM

-449 YERFAAERAR
+449 YERFTAERAR
-459 MAVASQQLLTPV
+459 MAVASQQVLTPL

-483 AEHLEALTELGF
+483 AEYLEARTELGF
-495 EIEPFG
+495 AIEPFG
-501 GETYLLRAVPAV
+501 GETYLLRAVPAA
-513 LERGPSTS
+513 LERG
-521 SGRSDIGQAVAEIV
+521 DIGQAVVEIL
-535 DELAEEN
+535 DELAEE
-542 GGETR
+542 GTGETQ

-553 SVVCHSAVRAGQTL
+553 SVVCHSAVRAGQTR
-567 SMEEMRDLV
+567 SMDDMRDLV

>member
-1 MSIKVLS
+1 MSIKVLP

-33 NAIDAEATEIKVEI
+33 NAIDAGATEIKIEI
-47 RRGGIRLMRVID
+47 RQGGIRLMRVVD
-59 NGRGIPGDEVELA
+59 SGCGIPGDEVELA

-105 VARVT
+105 VAQVT

-128 GTVVG
+128 GTIVG
-133 REGKGCPQGTVVTV
+133 CEGKGCPQGTVVTV

-171 SQLVSR
+171 SQLVSC

-182 PELRFNLLRDGRL
+182 PELRFSLLRDGRL
-195 AFQSTGNG
+195 AFQSTGSG
-203 KLYDVLIKVYGLEA
+203 KLYDVLVKVYGLEA
-217 AQQMLP
+217 ARQMLP
-223 VESDNGGSVRDLHST
+223 VESDNGVSDRDLRPT
-238 AEGDKTAIRVHGYV
+238 AEGDQTSIRVHGYV
-252 SSPSLHRSNRQ
+252 SSPSLHRSNRR

-297 ITVLNVDLGPG
+297 IVVLNVDLDPA

-334 KAVRRVLTESSPLP
+334 KAVRRVLTEGSPLP
-348 TVTSRLHPVGPSA
+348 TVASRPHPVGSPAEGPS
-361 AALSGWGQPRRLTGV
+361 LWGQPRRLTGV
-376 GGERRPVGK
+376 GGERRPLGQ

-393 AEDALSTTAPPQ
+393 AEDALSTAVPPQ
-405 QDSLLRPKLPM
+405 LRPKLPM

-449 YERFAAERAR
+449 YERFTAERAR
-459 MAVASQQLLTPV
+459 MAVASQQLLSPL

-483 AEHLEALTELGF
+483 AEHVEALTELGF

-501 GETYLLRAVPAV
+501 GETFLLRAVPAA
-513 LERGPSTS
+513 LERG
-521 SGRSDIGQAVAEIV
+521 DIGQAVTEIL
-535 DELAEEN
+535 DELAEE
-542 GGETR
+542 GTGETR
-547 EEKALI
+547 EETALI

-576 RQLEETSLPHTCP
+576 RQLEETNLPHTCP

>member
-1 MSIKVLS
+1 
-8 AEVAAKIAAGEV
+8 
-20 VERPASVVKELVE
+20 
-33 NAIDAEATEIKVEI
+33 
-47 RRGGIRLMRVID
+47 
-59 NGRGIPGDEVELA
+59 
-72 FARHSTSKLES
+72 
-83 ASDLARV
+83 
-90 STLGFRGEALASIAA
+90 
-105 VARVT
+105 
-110 LVSRTAQES
+110 
-119 VGTQVKVEN
+119 
-128 GTVVG
+128 
-133 REGKGCPQGTVVTV
+133 VVTV

-162 RESTEAGHI
+162 REATEAGHI

-182 PELRFNLLRDGRL
+182 PELRFSLLTNGRL
-195 AFQSTGNG
+195 AFQSTGSG
-203 KLYDVLIKVYGLEA
+203 KLYDVLVKVYGLEA

-223 VESDNGGSVRDLHST
+223 VESGSGEPR

-297 ITVLNVDLGPG
+297 IVVLNVNLDPA

-334 KAVRRVLTESSPLP
+334 KAVRRVLAESSPLP
-348 TVTSRLHPVGPSA
+348 TVASRLQTAGSPSA
-361 AALSGWGQPRRLTGV
+361 APSVWGQPRRLTGV
-376 GGERRPVGK
+376 GGERRPLGQ
-385 LAMEIQRT
+385 LALEVQRT
-393 AEDALSTTAPPQ
+393 AEDALATPVTPQ
-405 QDSLLRPKLPM
+405 LRPRLPM

-449 YERFAAERAR
+449 YERFTAERAR
-459 MAVASQQLLTPV
+459 KAVASQQLLTPLT
-471 PLELTPRQHAAM
+471 LELTPRQQAAM

-501 GETYLLRAVPAV
+501 GETYLLREVPAA
-513 LERGPSTS
+513 LERG
-521 SGRSDIGQAVAEIV
+521 DIGQAVAEIL
-535 DELAEEN
+535 DELAEE
-542 GGETR
+542 GSGEAR

-553 SVVCHSAVRAGQTL
+553 SVICHSAVRAGQTL

>member
-1 MSIKVLS
+1 MPIQVLP

-33 NAIDAEATEIKVEI
+33 NAIDAGATEIKVEI
-47 RRGGIRLMRVID
+47 RQGGVRLMRVMD
-59 NGRGIPGDEVELA
+59 DGYGIPSDEVELA

-83 ASDLARV
+83 ASDLARI

-110 LVSRTAQES
+110 LVSRTAQEP
-119 VGTQVKVEN
+119 VGTQVKLEN
-128 GTVVG
+128 GTIVG
-133 REGKGCPQGTVVTV
+133 REGKGCPQGTIVTV
-147 ENLFYNVPARLKFLR
+147 ENLFYNIPARLKFLR
-162 RESTEAGHI
+162 REATEAGHI

-177 YALAY
+177 YAMAY
-182 PELRFNLLRDGRL
+182 PELRFSLLTDGRL
-195 AFQSTGNG
+195 AFQSTGSG
-203 KLYDVLIKVYGLEA
+203 KLHDVLLKVYGLEA

-223 VESDNGGSVRDLHST
+223 VEGGGGELRS
-238 AEGDKTAIRVHGYV
+238 EGDKSGIRVHGYV

-297 ITVLNVDLGPG
+297 IAVLSVDLEPA

-328 VFAAVQ
+328 VFATVQ
-334 KAVRRVLTESSPLP
+334 KAVRRVLTEGSPLP
-348 TVTSRLHPVGPSA
+348 TVASRPHPVGLPA
-361 AALSGWGQPRRLTGV
+361 AAPSVWGQPRRLTGI
-376 GGERRPVGK
+376 GGERRPAGQ

-393 AEDALSTTAPPQ
+393 AEDGLPTTVTPQ
-405 QDSLLRPKLPM
+405 LRPRLPM

-449 YERFAAERAR
+449 YERFTAERAR
-459 MAVASQQLLTPV
+459 MAVASQQLLTPL
-471 PLELTPRQHAAM
+471 PLELTPRQQAAM
-483 AEHLEALTELGF
+483 TEHLETLTELGF

-501 GETYLLRAVPAV
+501 GETYLLRAVPATF
-513 LERGPSTS
+513 ERG
-521 SGRSDIGQAVAEIV
+521 DIGQAMAEIL
-535 DELAEEN
+535 DELAEE
-542 GGETR
+542 GIGETE

>member
-1 MSIKVLS
+1 MSIKVLP

-33 NAIDAEATEIKVEI
+33 NAIDAGATEIKIEM
-47 RRGGIRLMRVID
+47 RQGGIRLMRVVD
-59 NGRGIPGDEVELA
+59 NGCGIPGDEVELA
-72 FARHSTSKLES
+72 FARHSTSKLER

-105 VARVT
+105 VAQVT
-110 LVSRTAQES
+110 LISRTAQES

-128 GTVVG
+128 STIVG

-171 SQLVSR
+171 SQLVSC

-182 PELRFNLLRDGRL
+182 PELRFSLLRDGRL
-195 AFQSTGNG
+195 AFQSTGSG
-203 KLYDVLIKVYGLEA
+203 KLYDVLVKVYGLET

-223 VESDNGGSVRDLHST
+223 VESDNGSSVRDLRPTS
-238 AEGDKTAIRVHGYV
+238 ERGQIAIRVHGYV

-277 SLSYAASEAYHTLL
+277 SLSYATSEAYHTLL

-297 ITVLNVDLGPG
+297 IVVLNVSLDPA

-334 KAVRRVLTESSPLP
+334 KAVRRVLTEISPLP
-348 TVTSRLHPVGPSA
+348 TVASRPHPVGPPA
-361 AALSGWGQPRRLTGV
+361 AAPSFWGQPRRLTGV
-376 GGERRPVGK
+376 GGERRPLGQ
-385 LAMEIQRT
+385 LAMEVQRT
-393 AEDALSTTAPPQ
+393 AEDALSTAVPPQ
-405 QDSLLRPKLPM
+405 LRPKLPM

-449 YERFAAERAR
+449 YERFTAERAR

-483 AEHLEALTELGF
+483 AKHVEALTELGF

-513 LERGPSTS
+513 LERG
-521 SGRSDIGQAVAEIV
+521 DIGQAVAEIL
-535 DELAEEN
+535 DELAEE
-542 GGETR
+542 GTGETQ

>member
-1 MSIKVLS
+1 
-8 AEVAAKIAAGEV
+8 
-20 VERPASVVKELVE
+20 
-33 NAIDAEATEIKVEI
+33 
-47 RRGGIRLMRVID
+47 MRVID
-59 NGRGIPGDEVELA
+59 NGCGIPGDEVELA

-105 VARVT
+105 VAQVS

-119 VGTQVKVEN
+119 VGTQVKLEN
-128 GTVVG
+128 GAIVG

-147 ENLFYNVPARLKFLR
+147 ENLFYNIPARLKFLR
-162 RESTEAGHI
+162 REATEAGHI

-177 YALAY
+177 YAMAH
-182 PELRFNLLRDGRL
+182 PELRFSLLTDGRL
-195 AFQSTGNG
+195 AFQSTGSG
-203 KLYDVLIKVYGLEA
+203 KLYDVLVKVYGLEA

-223 VESDNGGSVRDLHST
+223 VESGSGEPR
-238 AEGDKTAIRVHGYV
+238 AEGGRTDIRVHGYV

-291 PTGRYP
+291 LTGRYP
-297 ITVLNVDLGPG
+297 IVVLNVDLDPA

-334 KAVRRVLTESSPLP
+334 RAVRRVLTESSPLP
-348 TVTSRLHPVGPSA
+348 TVASRPHPLGSLAAGPSV
-361 AALSGWGQPRRLTGV
+361 WGQPRRLTGV
-376 GGERRPVGK
+376 GSEHRPVGQ
-385 LAMEIQRT
+385 LAMEVQRT
-393 AEDALSTTAPPQ
+393 AEDALATTVTPQ
-405 QDSLLRPKLPM
+405 MRPKLPM

-449 YERFAAERAR
+449 YERFTAERAR
-459 MAVASQQLLTPV
+459 MAVASQQLLTPL
-471 PLELTPRQHAAM
+471 PLELTPRQHVAM
-483 AEHLEALTELGF
+483 AAHLEALTELGF

-513 LERGPSTS
+513 LERG
-521 SGRSDIGQAVAEIV
+521 DIGQAVADIL
-535 DELAEEN
+535 DELAEE
-542 GGETR
+542 GSGETG

-576 RQLEETSLPHTCP
+576 RQLEETNLPHTCP
-589 HGRPTMIHL
+589 HGRPTMVHL

>member
-1 MSIKVLS
+1 MSIKVLP

-33 NAIDAEATEIKVEI
+33 NAIDAGATEIKIEM
-47 RRGGIRLMRVID
+47 RQGGIRLMRVVD
-59 NGRGIPGDEVELA
+59 NGCGIPGDEVELA

-83 ASDLARV
+83 ASDLVRV

-105 VARVT
+105 VAQVT
-110 LVSRTAQES
+110 LVSRIAQES

-128 GTVVG
+128 GTIVG

-171 SQLVSR
+171 SQLVSC

-195 AFQSTGNG
+195 AFQSTGSG
-203 KLYDVLIKVYGLEA
+203 KLYDVLVKVYGLEA
-217 AQQMLP
+217 ARQMLP
-223 VESDNGGSVRDLHST
+223 VESDNGVSDRDLRPT
-238 AEGDKTAIRVHGYV
+238 AEGDQTSIRVHGYV
-252 SSPSLHRSNRQ
+252 SSPSLHRSNRR

-297 ITVLNVDLGPG
+297 IVVLNVDLDPA
-308 EVDVNVH
+308 EMDVNVH

-348 TVTSRLHPVGPSA
+348 TVASRPHPVGSPAEGPSF
-361 AALSGWGQPRRLTGV
+361 WGQPRRLTGV
-376 GGERRPVGK
+376 GGERRPLGQ
-385 LAMEIQRT
+385 LAMEVQRT
-393 AEDALSTTAPPQ
+393 AEDALSTAVPPQ
-405 QDSLLRPKLPM
+405 LRPKLPM

-449 YERFAAERAR
+449 YERFTAERAR
-459 MAVASQQLLTPV
+459 MAVASQQLLSPL

-483 AEHLEALTELGF
+483 AEHVEALTELGF
-495 EIEPFG
+495 EVEPFG
-501 GETYLLRAVPAV
+501 GETFLLRAIPAA
-513 LERGPSTS
+513 LERG
-521 SGRSDIGQAVAEIV
+521 DIGQAVTEIL
-535 DELAEEN
+535 DELAEE
-542 GGETR
+542 GTGETR

>member
-1 MSIKVLS
+1 
-8 AEVAAKIAAGEV
+8 
-20 VERPASVVKELVE
+20 
-33 NAIDAEATEIKVEI
+33 
-47 RRGGIRLMRVID
+47 
-59 NGRGIPGDEVELA
+59 
-72 FARHSTSKLES
+72 
-83 ASDLARV
+83 
-90 STLGFRGEALASIAA
+90 
-105 VARVT
+105 
-110 LVSRTAQES
+110 
-119 VGTQVKVEN
+119 
-128 GTVVG
+128 
-133 REGKGCPQGTVVTV
+133 V

-162 RESTEAGHI
+162 RESTEASHI
-171 SQLVSR
+171 SRLVSR

-182 PELRFNLLRDGRL
+182 PELRFSLLKDGRL
-195 AFQSTGNG
+195 AFQSTGSG
-203 KLYDVLIKVYGLEA
+203 KLYDVLVKVYGLEA

-223 VESDNGGSVRDLHST
+223 VESDNGGSVRDPQSLGLKTKGLRPT
-238 AEGDKTAIRVHGYV
+238 AERGKTDIRVHGYI
-252 SSPSLHRSNRQ
+252 SSPSLHRSNRR

-297 ITVLNVDLGPG
+297 IVVLNVDLDPA

-315 PTKREVRFRRGNE
+315 PTKREVRFRQSNKA
-328 VFAAVQ
+328 FAAVQ
-334 KAVRRVLTESSPLP
+334 KAVRGVLTESSPLP
-348 TVTSRLHPVGPSA
+348 TVASRLHPVGP
-361 AALSGWGQPRRLTGV
+361 LGGQP
-376 GGERRPVGK
+376 GGERRPAGL
-385 LAMEIQRT
+385 LAMEVQRT
-393 AEDALSTTAPPQ
+393 AEDALATTVTPR
-405 QDSLLRPKLPM
+405 SRPKLPM

-449 YERFAAERAR
+449 YERFTAARERK
-459 MAVASQQLLTPV
+459 AVASQQLLSPV
-471 PLELTPRQHAAM
+471 PLELTPHQQAAM

-501 GETYLLRAVPAV
+501 GETYLLRAVPAA
-513 LERGPSTS
+513 LEKG
-521 SGRSDIGQAVAEIV
+521 DIGQAVAEIL
-535 DELAEEN
+535 DELAEE
-542 GGETR
+542 GSGETR

-553 SVVCHSAVRAGQTL
+553 TVVCHSAVRAGQTL